1 MNLTPAQLKFNARQ
15 LMDHR
20 YPTGIAPV
28 LTGALIYL
36 LATRWVSLLLSL
48 TTTNPINTI
57 LDKLQAAAATG
68 SPAAVNA
75 AVASLPKVFE
85 PMSAKVGL
93 FCSVLLLLYTLVV
106 RYGYSDYAMQLY
118 RGSQPTPV
126 TFFRR
131 FDLCGK
137 IILLSLVIYLC
148 TYLWSLL
155 FVIPGVIAWYRYRM
169 SRYVLLD
176 HPDMGVLT
184 AWAHSKRMMQ
194 GRKAQLFLLD
204 LSFLVWMAAAY
215 LAANVAAYLL
225 ANIGVPVWL
234 YYVLSEV
241 VFTAFYVYLT
251 PYMELSYV
259 GFYHMVCPP
268 DLLPVSPAPQGF
280 EPL

>member
-1 MNLTPAQLKFNARQ
+1 MNLTSAQLKFNARQ

-28 LTGALIYL
+28 LTAALIYL
-36 LATRWVSLLLSL
+36 LATRWVSLLVSL
-48 TTTNPINTI
+48 TTTDPIDTI

-75 AVASLPKVFE
+75 AVAGLPKVFE

-118 RGSQPTPV
+118 RGSQPTAG
-126 TFFRR
+126 TFFQR

-155 FVIPGVIAWYRYRM
+155 FIIPGLIAW
-169 SRYVLLD
+169 
-176 HPDMGVLT
+176 
-184 AWAHSKRMMQ
+184 
-194 GRKAQLFLLD
+194 
-204 LSFLVWMAAAY
+204 
-215 LAANVAAYLL
+215 
-225 ANIGVPVWL
+225 
-234 YYVLSEV
+234 
-241 VFTAFYVYLT
+241 
-251 PYMELSYV
+251 
-259 GFYHMVCPP
+259 
-268 DLLPVSPAPQGF
+268 
-280 EPL
+280 